1 MFDEIRLKRS
11 MEKLQQG
18 NDEAFEY
25 IYDSTHRLVYYQ
37 IYSILKSHQEAEN
50 IMQDVYIKV
59 YRNIDKYK
67 NDNPRAWIVTI
78 ARNEA
83 INLYH
88 KNKKEVFMDEE
99 ELDAFSEEDEKTPLI
114 NLAAKILDEEEF
126 LLVAYSVLEGK
137 SRREVAKILDLSPSG
152 VTYKLNLALEKL
164 KKEVA

>member
-1 MFDEIRLKRS
+1 MFDELKLKRS

-18 NDEAFEY
+18 NDGAFEY
-25 IYDSTHRLVYYQ
+25 IYDATHRLVYYQ

-59 YRNIDKYK
+59 YKNIDKYT
-67 NDNPRAWIVTI
+67 NDNPRAWIVAI

-83 INLYH
+83 INRYH
-88 KNKKEVFMDEE
+88 KNKREVFMDEE
-99 ELDAFSEEDEKTPLI
+99 ELDLFIEKDEKTPLI
-114 NLAAKILDEEEF
+114 NLAVKILDEEEF
-126 LLVAYSVLEGK
+126 LLVAYSILEDK
-137 SRREVAKILDLSPSG
+137 SRREVAKILNLSPSG

>member
-83 INLYH
+83 INQYH
-88 KNKKEVFMDEE
+88 KNKKEVFMDKE

>member
-83 INLYH
+83 INKYH

>member
-114 NLAAKILDEEEF
+114 NLAVKILDEEEF

>member
-83 INLYH
+83 INQYH

-114 NLAAKILDEEEF
+114 NLAVKILDEEEF

>member
-83 INLYH
+83 INQYH

>member
-59 YRNIDKYK
+59 YQNIDKYK

-83 INLYH
+83 INKYH

-99 ELDAFSEEDEKTPLI
+99 ELDSFSEEDKQTPLI
-114 NLAAKILDEEEF
+114 NLAIKILDEEEF
-126 LLVAYSVLEGK
+126 LLVAYSVLESK
-137 SRREVAKILDLSPSG
+137 SRKEVGKILGLSPSG